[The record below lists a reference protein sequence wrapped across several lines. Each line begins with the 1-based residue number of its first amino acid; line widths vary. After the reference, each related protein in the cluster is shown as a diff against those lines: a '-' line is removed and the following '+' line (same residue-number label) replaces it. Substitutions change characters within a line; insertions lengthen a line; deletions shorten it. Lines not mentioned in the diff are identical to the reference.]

1 MKSKKIHLL
10 IFFLLGVGIADTLAQ
25 QAVITAGA
33 DVTGINGSV
42 AWSVGQVVF
51 TKYTGG
57 TGSEAQGVQQPHEIS
72 ITPGTQTGGF
82 NFSLLVY
89 PNPTNDFVT
98 LQLKYYNNEN
108 LVWQLFDAAGRLL
121 AGNKITGNKTN
132 IAMSQ
137 LAAAP
142 YILKIIS
149 DNETVQTFKL
159 IKN

>member
-1 MKSKKIHLL
+1 M
-10 IFFLLGVGIADTLAQ
+10 FFLLGVGIADTQAQ

-33 DVTGINGSV
+33 DATGIGGTV
-42 AWSVGQVVF
+42 AWSVGQVVY
-51 TKYTGG
+51 TKYSGAN
-57 TGSEAQGVQQPHEIS
+57 GSEAQGVQQPHEIS

-108 LVWQLFDAAGRLL
+108 LTWQLFDIAGRLV
-121 AGNKITGNKTN
+121 GSSKITGNKTT
-132 IAMSQ
+132 IVMSH
-137 LAAAP
+137 LAAAT
-142 YILKIIS
+142 YLLKIIS
-149 DNETVQTFKL
+149 DNETVQVFKL